1 MSAESVKKRYQLLVL
16 IATPKLCDK
25 AADLFLKSA
34 MPIQYRLNGEGTA
47 SSEIMDTLGLGGVDK
62 GILLSMVPEE
72 FGCEMLCKLHS
83 QLRLDAVNSGI
94 SFTVPL
100 SSASKLLV
108 DLMTH
113 TAEKTTEKQT
123 RKGETEMSS
132 SEHALVVAFVNRGFS
147 GEVMDAARSV
157 GAGGGTVLHSHS
169 IGSEQT
175 AGFWGLG
182 IQEEKDIVLI
192 ITDSEHK
199 KDIMAK
205 IGEQCGVNSKANG
218 TVVSLPI
225 DSVTGI

>member
-1 MSAESVKKRYQLLVL
+1 MLNENAKTRYQLLVL
-16 IATPKLCDK
+16 IATPNLCDK

-34 MPIQYRLNGEGTA
+34 MPIQYRLSGEGTA
-47 SSEIMDTLGLGGVDK
+47 SSEIMDTLGFGGVDK
-62 GILLSMVPEE
+62 GILLSTVPED
-72 FGCEMLCKLHS
+72 FGQEMLRKLHS

-94 SFTVPL
+94 SFTMPL
-100 SSASKLLV
+100 SGASKLLV
-108 DLMTH
+108 NMMNH
-113 TAEKTTEKQT
+113 TSEALDNEQK
-123 RKGETEMSS
+123 RKGETEMSGN
-132 SEHALVVAFVNRGFS
+132 ENALVVAFVNRGFS
-147 GEVMDAARSV
+147 GEVMDAAREA

-169 IGSEQT
+169 IGSKET

-199 KDIMAK
+199 KDIMTK
-205 IGEQCGVNSKANG
+205 IGEKCGVNSKANG

>member
-1 MSAESVKKRYQLLVL
+1 MSDNIKTRYQLLVL

-34 MPIQYRLNGEGTA
+34 MPIQYRLSGEGTA
-47 SSEIMDTLGLGGVDK
+47 SSEIMDTLGLGGIDK
-62 GILLSMVPEE
+62 GVLLSTVPEN
-72 FGCEMLCKLHS
+72 FGKEMLNKLHS

-94 SFTVPL
+94 SFTLPL
-100 SSASKLLV
+100 TGASKLLA
-108 DLMTH
+108 DMMKH
-113 TAEKTTEKQT
+113 TSENSNENNT
-123 RKGETEMSS
+123 RKGENDMS
-132 SEHALVVAFVNRGFS
+132 EAEYALVVAFVNRGFS
-147 GEVMDAARSV
+147 GEVMTAAREA

-169 IGSEQT
+169 IGSKET

-199 KDIMAK
+199 KDIMTK
-205 IGEQCGVNSKANG
+205 IGEKCGINSKANG